1 MSPLIAAILSA
12 VVPSVISYV
21 EKKRGAK
28 TGTDKFQDV
37 FAAAIAVL
45 QALAQRGVGP
55 TTINDNDVKAAIETM
70 VQNMKQAGALPD
82 TATAAAPTSPALVG
96 RSVRMKIEELI

>member
-21 EKKRGAK
+21 EKKRGPK
-28 TGTDKFQDV
+28 TGPDKFQDV
-37 FAAAIAVL
+37 FNAAIAVL

-55 TTINDNDVKAAIETM
+55 TQINDTDVKAAIETM
-70 VQNMKQAGALPD
+70 VQSMKQTGTLQE
-82 TATAAAPTSPALVG
+82 TSTAASPTLVG